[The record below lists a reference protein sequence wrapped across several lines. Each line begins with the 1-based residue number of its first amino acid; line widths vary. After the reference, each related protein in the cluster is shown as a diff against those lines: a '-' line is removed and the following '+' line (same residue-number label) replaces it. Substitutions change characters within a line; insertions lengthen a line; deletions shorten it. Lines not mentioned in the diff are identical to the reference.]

1 MIWGQQHQHSYAL
14 YRSIDRIEGASIGVY
29 KLDNIDD
36 IYDADEYLKLKASVA
51 FLKKAVN
58 VCDKHFDFSRQRLRD
73 NPGNGH
79 SDTNAINMIAKLA
92 VDLISH
98 ASAVTGPP
106 DTSWWVHHNTVWGEL
121 FGLSKDSK
129 AWRFIHHRVRRLLY
143 NELKEFQ
150 SHPNFKNARMLGF
163 CLNVMGVTPHKKQ
176 AYGSEFYA
184 LHKCTLSI
192 ARSSFLKVWRE
203 YPDVASACL
212 IGGISF
218 DEESGRIIKT
228 YGKGLKSEPT
238 KKYLKLDKAS
248 V

>member
-192 ARSSFLKVWRE
+192 ATCLGPRFFTGLHHLPLAVCLKVCPTHYATFVVE
-203 YPDVASACL
+203 N
-212 IGGISF
+212 
-218 DEESGRIIKT
+218 GRVKKT
-228 YGKGLKSEPT
+228 VILQWEM
-238 KKYLKLDKAS
+238 AER
-248 V
+248 